1 MNQAQHTDRGTHAPR
16 IAISWALVSIPLAY
30 GLYNAVEAATK
41 LFTG

>member
-1 MNQAQHTDRGTHAPR
+1 MQAEHQSDHTAR

-30 GLYNAVEAATK
+30 GLYNAIQAAAQ